1 MQKFVAPFLV
11 IILVFSMFSTDYAIA
26 VYSLVAFL
34 LLLVLDR
41 IGKGLVLLE
50 MMAFHC
56 CLTCLVAPLIGF
68 QVYTIDSDIARL
80 WVKVMTLDSGE
91 YFSFV
96 LPACIAYITGLLF
109 PFGKNRNIDYKENIT
124 SIVSRIQV
132 YLADKTQMGLM
143 LLIIGGA
150 CYFLQKSISGP
161 IKHIFQLMYY
171 FLFTGLLYVY
181 YQKTFRLKWLVYAL
195 VFGLLIYDAI
205 NTGMFTILAYMSITI
220 FSIFLLNKKVPF
232 WRKLVFMAFGFAAFL
247 VIQASK
253 YNYRTATWKESFEG
267 SKTTVLSDEV
277 QDKITNF
284 STLFSEKAFF
294 PIYSRLN
301 QGYNIQLVMQR
312 VPAVQDFDYGTTL
325 IEAFASAFVP
335 RLFWPDKPTLGG
347 AFNMKHFVGFDLVGW
362 STNIGPI
369 GEAWGNFGRMGGIIY
384 MFFLGLFIRFCVIK
398 LFKWSKKRPLL
409 LLWIPVLFYEAT
421 FAIEGDSLQIFNSIF
436 KAAFFVWILSK
447 VFPALF
453 AEEKVVL
460 KGNSATFSMHMG
472 ET

>member
-1 MQKFVAPFLV
+1 MQKFVGPFLAV
-11 IILVFSMFSTDYAIA
+11 IFIFSLFSAEYAVA

-34 LLLVLDR
+34 LLLVVYR

-68 QVYTIDSDIARL
+68 SVYTIDSDIARL
-80 WVKVMTLDSGE
+80 WVKVMTIDPAT
-91 YFSFV
+91 YFGFV
-96 LPACIAYITGLLF
+96 LPACIAYIIGLLF
-109 PFGKNRNIDYKENIT
+109 PFGKNRNIDYKENIIN
-124 SIVSRIQV
+124 IVFKIQN
-132 YLADKTQMGLM
+132 YLSDKTQMGLV
-143 LLIIGGA
+143 LLVIGGS

-161 IKHIFQLMYY
+161 AKHIFQLMYY
-171 FLFTGLLYVY
+171 FLFTGVLYVY
-181 YQKTFRLKWLVYAL
+181 YQKTFQLKWLIYIM

-205 NTGMFTILAYMSITI
+205 NTGMFTIVAYMSITI

-232 WRKLVFMAFGFAAFL
+232 LRKLAFMALGFAAFL

-294 PIYSRLN
+294 PIYARLN

-335 RLFWPDKPTLGG
+335 RLFWPDKPQLGG

-362 STNIGPI
+362 STNIGPV
-369 GEAWGNFGRMGGIIY
+369 GEAWGNFGRAGGIIY
-384 MFFLGLFIRFCVIK
+384 MFFLGFFIRFCVTR
-398 LFKWSKKRPLL
+398 LLKWSKKRPLL
-409 LLWIPVLFYEAT
+409 LLWIPVIFYEAT

-436 KAAFFVWILSK
+436 KAAFFVWMISK
-447 VFPALF
+447 VFPSLF
-453 AEEKVVL
+453 GEEKIVL
-460 KGNSATFSMHMG
+460 KGSQATFSMHM